1 MSALETQRT
10 RCLRA
15 LSLLAS
21 DAPVDARRAGIL
33 GVALIAISRCDDP
46 DGLSSTADHWEAVAA
61 KGRSRRPRP

>member
-21 DAPVDARRAGIL
+21 DAPVDSRRAGIL
-33 GVALIAISRCDDP
+33 GAALIAVSRCDDP
-46 DGLSSTADHWEAVAA
+46 DGLSSTADRWEAVA
-61 KGRSRRPRP
+61 KDHRRRPRP